1 MKAKRTRTAS
11 ISHGK
16 QISQFLSS
24 NAAQPCKVFKTDAAT
39 IHQVEEGD
47 GSPQHPFRLPLRTV
61 PNNSGC
67 YHCQDDKCSCVFFTD
82 LLDETYK
89 NIAKKR
95 VVEVTRS
102 RSLCAKSLLP
112 TFVSRIIKIMNI
124 TKDDTFYDFGCG
136 NGSILFQIAHSTGAS
151 CIGIEISE
159 QNADVA
165 REAHAYLT
173 AKLKDQSA
181 SHFPSI
187 KIVTD
192 DITKYLAAEPLK
204 EHAKGKNLILLSNL
218 LFPKP
223 LTQFIA
229 ENLRKAPLGTQILC
243 FDDLY
248 PHGRTLAKIRDPEA
262 FELFEMRDY
271 VWQKESVEWC
281 GAEGPFYVHTRK

>member
-1 MKAKRTRTAS
+1 
-11 ISHGK
+11 
-16 QISQFLSS
+16 
-24 NAAQPCKVFKTDAAT
+24 
-39 IHQVEEGD
+39 
-47 GSPQHPFRLPLRTV
+47 
-61 PNNSGC
+61 
-67 YHCQDDKCSCVFFTD
+67 
-82 LLDETYK
+82 
-89 NIAKKR
+89 
-95 VVEVTRS
+95 
-102 RSLCAKSLLP
+102 
-112 TFVSRIIKIMNI
+112 MNI